1 MKHVISITGMICV
14 YTLFFSLFF
23 SACADHEPAEPGLSA
38 LQISFSI
45 SPSSLPTRS
54 DNTPAISMT
63 KGSPA
68 ENVIDSNDLFIAFF
82 DSSGK
87 QVAVAYDSASPD
99 LFCISPSDESIS
111 VTATL
116 HLPLPEGR
124 LKIAIVANAGNYGMS
139 DSFKNSSLSD
149 LKGSIFFFPTSENS
163 NENCLIPMYGEKE
176 IDIVSEGG
184 TSLNLGEIP
193 LTRALAKIEIENKL
207 TDGWSITEAALTKYS
222 KTGSIAPLESNEGAP
237 SSPEGG
243 LDYGAN
249 LPFNKSADNN
259 SFYLYVPEMELS
271 DNPRS
276 DERSIKLTLTNGQEE
291 KECRLW
297 IAPYIN
303 GEPSASDNPMWQ
315 RLLRNHIYRF
325 SVTSFTPAI
334 EISSTIR
341 IIWYATE
348 SGKFSDTNPYIN
360 FWTSTSKLPSTIYW
374 PNKPTVLKAL
384 SLNPSHP
391 DKAYNYRYHELDLH
405 NLNLSYDDIYYQIL
419 QSGQEYTEPEA
430 YLGKLLSKDA
440 TRLENKDGLT
450 YVWLNNPIIIYDY
463 PQLPVSSGYRIYWKT
478 KDMPYSLRILYKST
492 TIQNITDIHQDSR
505 GYYYAG
511 FKTTD
516 TYRDLTYNIDYGLSS
531 GNFSSQDIFIQ
542 NIDGKDYF
550 VFYVN

>member
-1 MKHVISITGMICV
+1 MKHVISITGMICA

-68 ENVIDSNDLFIAFF
+68 ENIIDINDLFIAFY

-116 HLPLPEGR
+116 HPPLPEGK
-124 LKIAIVANAGNYGMS
+124 LKIAIVANAGIYGIA

-176 IDIVSEGG
+176 IDIVSDGG

-207 TDGWSITEAALTKYS
+207 TDRWSITEAALTKYS
-222 KTGSIAPLESNEGAP
+222 KTGCIAPLESNGGAP
-237 SSPEGG
+237 SSPEGA
-243 LDYGAN
+243 LEYGAN

-276 DERSIKLTLTNGQEE
+276 DERSINLTLSNGQEE

-303 GEPSASDNPMWQ
+303 GEPSASDNPIWQ

-334 EISSTIR
+334 EITSTIR
-341 IIWYATE
+341 IIWYTTTIGKFADSNSLMNFWASTPKPYSSLFDQNVKTE
-348 SGKFSDTNPYIN
+348 SK
-360 FWTSTSKLPSTIYW
+360 TIYPDPDH
-374 PNKPTVLKAL
+374 PND
-384 SLNPSHP
+384 NG
-391 DKAYNYRYHELDLH
+391 YNYHYYDLNIANYNLDY
-405 NLNLSYDDIYYQIL
+405 NNIYYQIIN
-419 QSGQEYTEPEA
+419 YNKANDEPEI
-430 YLGKLLSKDA
+430 YLCGQLCLDA
-440 TRLENKDGLT
+440 MKLENKDGLT
-450 YVWLNNPIIIYDY
+450 YVWLNNPIIIHDY
-463 PQLPVSSGYRIYWKT
+463 PNLPPSSDYRIYWKNKSNPFST
-478 KDMPYSLRILYKST
+478 KIDNKALKEIR
-492 TIQNITDIHQDSR
+492 QDSR
-505 GYYYAG
+505 GYYFAN
-511 FKTTD
+511 FEITTNSSD
-516 TYRDLTYNIDYGLSS
+516 KSYKIEDFDGNILTGY
-531 GNFSSQDIFIQ
+531 FSSQDIFIQ

>member
-68 ENVIDSNDLFIAFF
+68 ENIIDINDLFIAFY

-116 HLPLPEGR
+116 HPPLPEGK
-124 LKIAIVANAGNYGMS
+124 LKIAIVANAGTYGIA

-176 IDIVSEGG
+176 IDIVSDGG

-222 KTGSIAPLESNEGAP
+222 KTGCIAPLESNEGAH
-237 SSPEGG
+237 SSQEGA
-243 LDYGAN
+243 LEYGAN

-276 DERSIKLTLTNGQEE
+276 DERSINLTLSNGQEE

-334 EISSTIR
+334 EITSTIR
-341 IIWYATE
+341 IIWYTTTIGKFADSNSLMNFWASTPKPYSSLFDQNVKTE
-348 SGKFSDTNPYIN
+348 SK
-360 FWTSTSKLPSTIYW
+360 TIYPDPDH
-374 PNKPTVLKAL
+374 PND
-384 SLNPSHP
+384 NG
-391 DKAYNYRYHELDLH
+391 YNYHYYDLNIANYNLDY
-405 NLNLSYDDIYYQIL
+405 NNIYYQIIN
-419 QSGQEYTEPEA
+419 YNKANDEPEI
-430 YLGKLLSKDA
+430 YLCGQLCLDA
-440 TRLENKDGLT
+440 MKLENKDGLT
-450 YVWLNNPIIIYDY
+450 YVWLNNPIIIHDY
-463 PQLPVSSGYRIYWKT
+463 PNLPPSSDYRIYWKNKSNPFST
-478 KDMPYSLRILYKST
+478 KIDNKALKEIR
-492 TIQNITDIHQDSR
+492 QDSR
-505 GYYYAG
+505 GYYFAN
-511 FKTTD
+511 FEITTNSSD
-516 TYRDLTYNIDYGLSS
+516 KSYKIEDFDGNILTGY
-531 GNFSSQDIFIQ
+531 FSSQDIFIQ